1 MDVSYLVCAIAL
13 CGLSGLLGYY
23 IGSRIGS
30 AEGFLNGAV
39 TVLLEND
46 NFLSYSSHLV
56 KHAMESAEADADDDD
71 GMTV

>member
-1 MDVSYLVCAIAL
+1 MDVNFLVCAVAL
-13 CGLSGLLGYY
+13 CGLSGLVGYFLGNRL
-23 IGSRIGS
+23 GR

-56 KHAMESAEADADDDD
+56 KHAMESAEPEDDDDD